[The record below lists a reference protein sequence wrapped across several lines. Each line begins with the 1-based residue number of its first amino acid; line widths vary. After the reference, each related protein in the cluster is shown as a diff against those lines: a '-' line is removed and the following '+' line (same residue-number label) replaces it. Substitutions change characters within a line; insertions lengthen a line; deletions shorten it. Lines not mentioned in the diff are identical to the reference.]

1 MFSKFFST
9 IVFTVF
15 VISANA
21 QSPNIFTYGN
31 DAVSRTEFE
40 RVYMKNNPKGQV
52 PDSKSIDEYLELYI
66 NFKLKVKEAT
76 VLGMDTA
83 ENYRKEL
90 AGYRKQL
97 AQPYLTDKNV
107 TEKLI
112 KEAYDRTRVEVRAS
126 HILVFLDEY
135 ALPKDTLIAYEKIMK
150 IRNEII
156 IGGENFDSVATRS
169 SEDPSAKYNNG
180 DLGYFT
186 AFNLIYSFE
195 SMAYNSAIGEV
206 SLPFRTRFGY
216 HIIKVA
222 DKRAARPDLK
232 VAHIMLKISTDAV
245 ANQQVKNKI
254 DSLYNRINQ
263 GSSFEELC
271 KKFSQDE
278 GTATKGGVLNIIQ
291 SLDTRWPPDFKET
304 AYALK
309 NEGDISMPIKTSYG
323 WHILK
328 LLEIKPIQ
336 DYENKKEE
344 LRTRVVKDMRSEMNK
359 ESVIERIKTENGFKE
374 KPANLKKYYAVVDSS
389 ILAGKWKGNP
399 KHKMMKKPLF
409 KLGDKNFT
417 GLDFANYIIDYQT
430 PRVNSGIIPV
440 VNSYY
445 AEFVK
450 QSVLGYEEEHL
461 EGKNDTFKNLFK
473 EYHDGIL
480 LFELND
486 KKVWSKAT
494 TDTLGLKDFYEQ
506 NKANYQWKDRADAAL
521 IDCDNAAT
529 SQIVAK
535 MIADGKTLDE
545 IQKTLNEKNA
555 LAIGLKE
562 GKFEKGENS
571 LLDSLGWQKGV
582 RSFNFPD
589 GHVTIVWVKEIIPAG
604 PKKLQEA
611 KGIITA
617 DYQTYLDKQWIKEL
631 REKYPVKIDQAVKAS
646 LFSRYK

>member
-1 MFSKFFST
+1 MFSKIFST
-9 IVFTVF
+9 IVFSVF

-21 QSPNIFTYGN
+21 QSPIIFTYGS
-31 DAVSRTEFE
+31 DAVSRSEFE
-40 RVYMKNNPKGQV
+40 RVYMKNNPKGQM
-52 PDSKSIDEYLELYI
+52 PDNKSIDEYLDLYI

-76 VLGMDTA
+76 MLGMDTA
-83 ENYRKEL
+83 EAYRKEL

-97 AQPYLTDKNV
+97 AQPYLSDKNV

-112 KEAYDRTRVEVRAS
+112 KEAYDRSRIEVKAS

-135 ALPKDTLIAYEKIMK
+135 ALPKDTLAAYGKIMK
-150 IRNEII
+150 IRNEIT
-156 IGGENFDSVATRS
+156 IGGESFDSVATRS
-169 SEDPSAKYNNG
+169 SEDPSAKFNNG

-195 SMAYNSAIGEV
+195 SMAYNSTIGDV

-216 HIIKVA
+216 HILKVT

-232 VAHIMLKISTDAV
+232 IAHIMLKTSTDAI
-245 ANQQVKNKI
+245 ASQQVKSKI
-254 DSLYNRINQ
+254 DSLFNRINM
-263 GSSFEELC
+263 GGSFEELC

-291 SLDTRWPPDFKET
+291 SLDTRWPPDFKEA
-304 AYALK
+304 AYSLK
-309 NEGDISMPIKTSYG
+309 KEGDASTPIKTNYG

-328 LLEIKPIQ
+328 LIEIKPIQ

-344 LRTRVVKDMRSEMNK
+344 LRMRVNKDMRSEMNK
-359 ESVIERIKTENGFKE
+359 ESVIERIKKENGFKE
-374 KPANLKKYYAVVDSS
+374 KPANLKKYYNVVDSS
-389 ILAGKWKGNP
+389 ILAGKWKGNA
-399 KHKMMKKPLF
+399 KNKMMKKPLF
-409 KLGDKNFT
+409 KLGDKNLT
-417 GLDFANYIIDYQT
+417 GLDFANYISDYQT
-430 PRVNSGIIPV
+430 PRTNAGIIPV

-450 QSVLGYEEEHL
+450 QSVLGFEEEHL

-494 TDTLGLKDFYEQ
+494 TDTLGLKNFYEQ
-506 NKANYQWKDRADAAL
+506 NNANYQWKDRADAAL
-521 IDCDNAAT
+521 IDCDNNAT
-529 SQIVAK
+529 ATAVTK
-535 MIADGKTLDE
+535 MIASGRAADE
-545 IQKTLNEKNA
+545 IQKELNEKNA
-555 LAIGLKE
+555 LAVGLKE
-562 GKFEKGENS
+562 SKFEKGENS
-571 LLDSLGWQKGV
+571 LLDSLGWKKGV
-582 RSFNFPD
+582 NSYNFPD
-589 GHVTIVWVKEIIPAG
+589 GHITIVWIKDIIPAG

-617 DYQTYLDKQWIKEL
+617 DYQTYLDKEWIKEL
-631 REKYPVKIDQAVKAS
+631 REKYPVKVDQAIKTA
-646 LFSRYK
+646 LFSK